1 MHLLLAFDTEFFLQ
15 RVFAGLESGAVYA
28 MLGLGLVIIYRSSG
42 LLNFAQGEM
51 AMFSTYLVWALVG
64 KDNGGGLNVWLAL
77 VIAMVIA
84 FVGAAAIQ
92 ALVIRPLG
100 DPHLNPLAVVIVVS
114 AVIWLARRS
123 AEAAGEQGSRGA
135 GVIVTI
141 GLYLAMHE
149 LPALFWDS
157 ANHRLTPL
165 FGTGSIDIAGT
176 ALTYRAIGA
185 VALLLIQAAAFWAL
199 LRYTKL
205 GLALR
210 AVSTNAESA
219 SLSGIP
225 VQRTLMFG
233 WGLAVSIGVVAGVT
247 TVGTAIFDPN
257 FMLVVIIYA
266 FAGVTLGGFDSPLG
280 AVVGGLIVGLIT
292 ETLPYYVDAI
302 GGEFQLMPAFVLIL
316 VVLLVRPQGLFGR
329 KEVIRV

>member
-1 MHLLLAFDTEFFLQ
+1 MHLLAFDTEFFLQ
-15 RVFAGLESGAVYA
+15 RIFAGFESGAVYA

-64 KDNGGGLNVWLAL
+64 GDGGGGMNVWLAL
-77 VIAMVIA
+77 VLVMIISFA
-84 FVGAAAIQ
+84 GAAVIQ
-92 ALVIRPLG
+92 AAVIRPLG
-100 DPHLNPLAVVIVVS
+100 DPHLNPLAVVIV
-114 AVIWLARRS
+114 
-123 AEAAGEQGSRGA
+123 
-135 GVIVTI
+135 TI
-141 GLYLAMHE
+141 GLYLTMHE

-157 ANHRLTPL
+157 ANHQLTPL

-176 ALTYRAIGA
+176 AFTYRALGA
-185 VALLLIQAAAFWAL
+185 VVLLLVEAAAFWAI

-210 AVSTNAESA
+210 AVSTNSESA
-219 SLSGIP
+219 SLSGVA
-225 VQRTLMFG
+225 VQRTLMLG
-233 WGLAVSIGVVAGVT
+233 WGLAVAIGVVAGVT
-247 TVGTAIFDPN
+247 TVGTQVFDPN

-280 AVVGGLIVGLIT
+280 AVVGGLTVGLIT
-292 ETLPYYVDAI
+292 ETLPFYVDAI

-329 KEVIRV
+329 REVNRV

>member
-1 MHLLLAFDTEFFLQ
+1 MLLAFDSAFLLQ
-15 RVFAGLESGAVYA
+15 RVFDGFQKGAIYA

-51 AMFSTYLVWALVG
+51 AMFSTYLVWALTG
-64 KDNGGGLNVWLAL
+64 QDGGGGLNVWLAL
-77 VIAMVIA
+77 VIVMVVA
-84 FVGAAAIQ
+84 FAGAAAIQ

-100 DPHLNPLAVVIVVS
+100 DPHLNPLAVVIV
-114 AVIWLARRS
+114 
-123 AEAAGEQGSRGA
+123 
-135 GVIVTI
+135 TI

-149 LPALFWDS
+149 LPALFWNS
-157 ANHRLTPL
+157 ANHELTSPL
-165 FGTGSIDIAGT
+165 FGRGSIDVGGT
-176 ALTYRAIGA
+176 GLSYQTIGT
-185 VALLLIQAAAFWAL
+185 VALLLVAAGAFWAV

-219 SLSGIP
+219 SLSGIA
-225 VQRTLMFG
+225 VQRTLMLG
-233 WGLAVSIGVVAGVT
+233 WGLAVGIGVIAGVS
-247 TVGTAIFDPN
+247 TVGSLNFDPN

-316 VVLLVRPQGLFGR
+316 VVLLVRPQGLFGT
-329 KEVIRV
+329 KEVNRV

>member
-100 DPHLNPLAVVIVVS
+100 DPHLNPLAVVIV
-114 AVIWLARRS
+114 
-123 AEAAGEQGSRGA
+123 
-135 GVIVTI
+135 TI

-176 ALTYRAIGA
+176 SLTYRAIGA